1 MTTESTPDSKLE
13 CDLAIVGG
21 GIAGPALAAAL
32 ADHGYNIILIERSID
47 PLDTAR
53 GDHLQPAACEWLE
66 RWGVLD
72 QMFARGAE
80 RRCGARWQ
88 THDGQLV
95 LNAAAD
101 NLDIP
106 HPYFLY
112 LNHELISEVLLD
124 KASQNAGFTIF
135 RPGTAR
141 VVRDTGSS
149 GQHGLLVNHAGR
161 QIQVNARCIV
171 IADGRASLNRKALGI
186 PARIHNYENPL
197 LVLFAERTFDD
208 PRNDAHIFLTSAG
221 VISVVPRIGDRWKIG
236 FPLAR
241 EQLAAWTDSTPEEL
255 GRRLTQIV
263 PVIEGIKPQ
272 VAGVYPVAMVNA
284 ERWVDGNAVLLGDAC
299 HALHPGRSQGM
310 NVALRGVSILAE
322 LLLNNGFAGG
332 AGAMPTLLREFES
345 RHRTPID
352 ARLEEN
358 HARGLEMDQLAAASV
373 ERMRRG
379 LAEVAASTEKTRAY
393 CLRAAGY

>member
-1 MTTESTPDSKLE
+1 MTNESAVESTLD

-32 ADHGYNIILIERSID
+32 ANYGYRIILVERSAD

-72 QMFARGAE
+72 NMIARGAE
-80 RRCGARWQ
+80 RRSGARWR
-88 THDGQLV
+88 THDGRLV

-112 LNHELISEVLLD
+112 LNHELISEVLLE
-124 KASQNAGFTIF
+124 KAVANPGFTIL
-135 RPGTAR
+135 RPATAR
-141 VVRDTGSS
+141 VIRDTGSS
-149 GQHGLLVNHAGR
+149 AHHGLLVNHGGGQTR
-161 QIQVNARCIV
+161 INAHCIV
-171 IADGRASLNRKALGI
+171 IADGRASLNRKALEI

-197 LVLFAERTFDD
+197 LVMFAERTFDD
-208 PRNDAHIFLTSAG
+208 ARNDAHIFLTSAG
-221 VISVVPRIGDRWKIG
+221 VISVVPRTGNQWKIG

-241 EQLAAWTDSTPEEL
+241 EQLGTWTESTPEQL

-263 PVIEGIKPQ
+263 PVLEGIRPA

-284 ERWVDGNAVLLGDAC
+284 ERWIDGNCVLLGDAC

-310 NVALRGVSILAE
+310 NVALRGVAILAE
-322 LLLNNGFAGG
+322 LLLKNGFAGG
-332 AGAMPTLLREFES
+332 AKDISSLLCDFET
-345 RHRTPID
+345 RHRAPID

-358 HARGLEMDQLAAASV
+358 HARGLEMDQLVAASV
-373 ERMRRG
+373 ERMRKA
-379 LAEVAASTEKTRAY
+379 LAAVAASKEMTQAY
-393 CLRAAGY
+393 CMRGAGY